1 MAYWLV
7 KSPFRS
13 RTWARVV
20 AAGQFHLYGIRNAQ
34 ARQFIAKMQPG
45 NLVLFYFQQ
54 TVWGIMQVTAK
65 PIPDPTSADEGRAIG
80 PWLSVT
86 FTPLRTLEVPVTLS
100 AIKVNSAF
108 LESSLLRQPRLSV
121 VLLTDD
127 QWQSVV
133 ALL

>member
-1 MAYWLV
+1 MGYWLV
-7 KSPFRS
+7 KSPFKS

-34 ARQFIAKMQPG
+34 ARQSIAKMKPDD
-45 NLVLFYFQQ
+45 LVLFYFQQ
-54 TVWGIMQVTAK
+54 KVWGVMQVTAE
-65 PIPDPTSADEGRAIG
+65 PIPDPTSADEGRKTG

-86 FTPLRTLEVPVTLS
+86 FTPSRTIEPPITLS

-108 LESSLLRQPRLSV
+108 QDSSLLRQPRLSV
-121 VLLTDD
+121 VALTDN

-133 ALL
+133 P